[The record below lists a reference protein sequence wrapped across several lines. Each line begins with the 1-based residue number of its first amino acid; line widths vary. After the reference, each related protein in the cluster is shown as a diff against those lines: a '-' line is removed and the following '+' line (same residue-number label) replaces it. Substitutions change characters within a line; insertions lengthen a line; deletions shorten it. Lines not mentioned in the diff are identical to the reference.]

1 MELYLKNIGKI
12 GEAAITLD
20 GITVIAGENDTGKS
34 TVSRV
39 LFSIFSSCFNVEEQI
54 ISEKINAVEE
64 VIHSMFRN
72 RHMLRSDINNAAQR
86 MISVASDCNNDLEV
100 LAGFIKTELGRMVD
114 LARENG
120 LKNDSVNE
128 KIDNFTEKIMN
139 YLNVSDETFFDAVL
153 KSTLDEE
160 FNGQIQNIYTKA
172 DSKILLKI
180 EDAEMTVLIKENTIV
195 RNDPYM
201 DLHSKVFYL
210 DNPMI
215 LDILI
220 YCFRYNG
227 KGHQDN
233 LCTCL
238 VEGKRRNIIEEIVAD
253 KKLDRIFP
261 MLSSVCSGSI
271 TQINKIECG
280 YQDGDGKNTLNIKNL
295 SAGLKTFLILKTL
308 ILNGEIEYGSVILLD
323 EPEIHLHPEWQLIF
337 AEIIVLLQKE
347 FNVFILLNTHSH
359 YFLDAI
365 EVYSK
370 KHGVADKCRYYLSDS
385 KDGVAFMTDVTGN
398 TEQIYK
404 KLARPLQ
411 TLENERYR
419 HED

>member
-34 TVSRV
+34 TISRV
-39 LFSIFSSCFNVEEQI
+39 LFSIFSSCFDIEERI
-54 ISEKINAVEE
+54 ISEKINVVEE
-64 VIHSMFRN
+64 IIRSVFRK
-72 RHMLRSDINNAAQR
+72 RSILWGDINDVTRR
-86 MISVASDCNNDLEV
+86 MISVASECNNNLDA
-100 LAGFIKTELGRMVD
+100 LAGFIKMELRHMVD

-120 LKNDSVNE
+120 LSNDLSDE
-128 KIDNFTEKIMN
+128 KIDNVTEEIIN
-139 YLNVSDETFFDAVL
+139 YLNVSDETFFDALL
-153 KSTLDEE
+153 KRTLDEE

-172 DSKILLKI
+172 DGKIRLKAGNI
-180 EDAEMTVLIKENTIV
+180 EMSILITENTID
-195 RNDPYM
+195 RSGSYI
-201 DLHSKVFYL
+201 DLHSNIFYL

-215 LDILI
+215 LDDLMN
-220 YCFRYNG
+220 YYYTG
-227 KGHQDN
+227 KCHQGH

-238 VEGKRRNIIEEIVAD
+238 VKGKRGNIVGEIVAN
-253 KKLDRIFP
+253 KKLERIFS
-261 MLSSVCSGSI
+261 MLSSVCSGDM
-271 TQINKIECG
+271 TQINSLECG
-280 YQDGDGKNTLNIKNL
+280 YQDGDGKSTINLKNL
-295 SAGLKTFLILKTL
+295 SAGLKTFIILKTL
-308 ILNGEIEYGSVILLD
+308 LLNGEIEYGSVILLD

-365 EVYSK
+365 EVYSR

-419 HED
+419 DED